1 MMQTRIH
8 QTNHATNNFHYH
20 VAAVRQTNPD
30 TFVYGT
36 HLHRMISVIDLQPEK
51 STMMLIV
58 DAHGIH
64 ILHTQAGFF
73 FYFYKLRKKTAT
85 VLSFLHFSDSN
96 N

>member
-73 FYFYKLRKKTAT
+73 LLLLQT
-85 VLSFLHFSDSN
+85 
-96 N
+96 